1 MQLYFTSVQAMLA
14 GIQPAAMPAAA
25 ARGGLVKLSSPAP
38 DKSRF
43 LSRHCVNTKSE
54 QHHLGGRCNI
64 LRPPCIKW
72 RIMEIFR
79 VFYLSENGG
88 GVNATPV
95 VVTFEGQKVFAIVFL
110 QGVRAARRGSN
121 AQLSR
126 NVLPGFLFCALWV
139 EQEQTCVE
147 KNRNPIW

>member
-1 MQLYFTSVQAMLA
+1 
-14 GIQPAAMPAAA
+14 
-25 ARGGLVKLSSPAP
+25 
-38 DKSRF
+38 
-43 LSRHCVNTKSE
+43 
-54 QHHLGGRCNI
+54 
-64 LRPPCIKW
+64 
-72 RIMEIFR
+72 MEIFR
-79 VFYLSENGG
+79 VYLSENGG

-147 KNRNPIW
+147 KKQKSNLVIEDGKYQMGMVPFF

>member
-1 MQLYFTSVQAMLA
+1 MSTQNLNSIIWEAVVTSYGLPVLN
-14 GIQPAAMPAAA
+14 
-25 ARGGLVKLSSPAP
+25 GGSWK
-38 DKSRF
+38 F
-43 LSRHCVNTKSE
+43 
-54 QHHLGGRCNI
+54 
-64 LRPPCIKW
+64 
-72 RIMEIFR
+72 FR

>member
-1 MQLYFTSVQAMLA
+1 
-14 GIQPAAMPAAA
+14 
-25 ARGGLVKLSSPAP
+25 
-38 DKSRF
+38 
-43 LSRHCVNTKSE
+43 
-54 QHHLGGRCNI
+54 
-64 LRPPCIKW
+64 
-72 RIMEIFR
+72 MEIFR
-79 VFYLSENGG
+79 VYLSENGG

-147 KNRNPIW
+147 KKQKSNLVIEDGKYQMGMVPFFLVCPQLWS